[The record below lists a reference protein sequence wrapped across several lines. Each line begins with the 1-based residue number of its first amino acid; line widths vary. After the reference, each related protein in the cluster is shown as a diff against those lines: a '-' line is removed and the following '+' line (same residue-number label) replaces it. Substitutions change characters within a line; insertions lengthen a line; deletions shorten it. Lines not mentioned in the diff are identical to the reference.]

1 MNTPA
6 EEINDYL
13 VDELVTVE
21 SISQCGK
28 ACEVLYVWL
37 MANYTYK
44 QLLTEDMQIEDT
56 QDAIDASETDE

>member
-44 QLLTEDMQIEDT
+44 QLLTEDM
-56 QDAIDASETDE
+56 